1 MKKFR
6 KLIPALCMLLVSAL
20 FVGTSTY
27 AWFSMNKEVSASN
40 MEVKAVSENPY
51 LLINPTSSEITAT
64 GWVKDAT
71 LAKKTLP
78 DNTLLN
84 LTHNESVST
93 TDGAVTWTYA
103 VSDNPA
109 EAQGEKDRT
118 ALVNANVSTDGVLMA
133 KEKADDTE
141 KAYALVNDMYFKT
154 ANDTVATKL
163 RLNDLTATTPGV
175 KLNATIGENAL
186 EESVR
191 LLFVNPAN
199 GATALY
205 DPKVNTI
212 TYSDTTNYLAA
223 EVNNKDAVHIVVYMF
238 FDGTDT
244 QAYTNN
250 AVNLK
255 AVQASFNFKVD

>member
-27 AWFSMNKEVSASN
+27 AWFSMNKEVSASD
-40 MEVKAVSENPY
+40 MKVKAVSENPY
-51 LLINPTSSEITAT
+51 LLINPTSGDIDAA
-64 GWVKDAT
+64 GWEKNAT
-71 LAKKTLP
+71 LAKTALP
-78 DNTLLN
+78 TNTQLN
-84 LTHNESVST
+84 LTHNKGVSST
-93 TDGAVTWTYA
+93 GVVTWTYA
-103 VSDNPA
+103 VSSDPSKA
-109 EAQGEKDRT
+109 EEAATQTDLIG
-118 ALVNANVSTDGVLMA
+118 ASVNENGVLVA
-133 KEKADDTE
+133 RETEGGTE

-154 ANDTVATKL
+154 ANDTVATNL
-163 RLNDLTATTPGV
+163 RLNELTGENAGV
-175 KLNATIGENAL
+175 KLATDIGVNAL

>member
-1 MKKFR
+1 MKKFG

-71 LAKKTLP
+71 LAKTALP
-78 DNTLLN
+78 TNTQLN
-84 LTHNESVST
+84 LTHNKEVSST
-93 TDGAVTWTYA
+93 GVVTWTYA
-103 VSDNPA
+103 VSSDPSKA
-109 EAQGEKDRT
+109 EET
-118 ALVNANVSTDGVLMA
+118 ATQTDLIGASVNENGVLVA
-133 KEKADDTE
+133 KETE
-141 KAYALVNDMYFKT
+141 GGIEKVYALVNDMYFKT

-163 RLNDLTATTPGV
+163 RLNELTGENAGV
-175 KLNATIGENAL
+175 KLATDIGVDAL